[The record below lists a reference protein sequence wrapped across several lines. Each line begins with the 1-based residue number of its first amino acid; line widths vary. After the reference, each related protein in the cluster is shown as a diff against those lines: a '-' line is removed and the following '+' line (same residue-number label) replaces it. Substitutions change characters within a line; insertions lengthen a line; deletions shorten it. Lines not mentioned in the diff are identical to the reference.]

1 MENITLLITI
11 FDANI
16 CDLSK
21 WIKFYR
27 ENRKTVDIF
36 FLLDNPTYEYKTIL
50 EDYIE
55 NKNLFINEVNI
66 GKFSTVLN
74 FICDNNIKTNHFK
87 IVDPDDCISME
98 HLMTIDGKLCDSKT
112 IYLLNSTI
120 TKKRKIFIDKDIT
133 KLIDKKQKKDSL
145 TFANR
150 WTIYPTNILLK
161 QEIYSNKDRIN
172 SSDDKLL
179 GYIALFS
186 GAKVSRIDSNFYL
199 YFNNIGESSVKNYAN
214 FIENEFV
221 TYLNIIIL
229 KGKSSYED
237 ITEYKQTIDWY
248 FKRKKMFIRSLIYF
262 KLSKQEK
269 RNFKKSFNGLIELL
283 YKLWKS

>member
-27 ENRKTVDIF
+27 ENRKIVDIF
-36 FLLDNPTYEYKTIL
+36 FLLDNPTYEYKTLL
-50 EDYIE
+50 ENCVE
-55 NKNLFINEVNI
+55 NKNLFINKANI

-74 FICDNNIKTNHFK
+74 FICDNNIKTSHFK
-87 IVDPDDCISME
+87 IVDPDDCVSMRRLE
-98 HLMTIDGKLCDSKT
+98 TIDNQLRDPNT

-120 TKKRKIFIDKDIT
+120 TKKNQIFRDKDIT
-133 KLIDKKQKKDSL
+133 KLIDKKQKKVSL

-161 QEIYSNKDRIN
+161 QKIYRDKERIN

-179 GYIALFS
+179 GYISLFS
-186 GAKVSRIDSNFYL
+186 GAKVDRIDSNFYL
-199 YFNNIGESSVKNYAN
+199 YINNIGESSVKNYVN
-214 FIENEFV
+214 FINNEFI
-221 TYLNIIIL
+221 TYLNILSL
-229 KGKSSYED
+229 KKKSSYKD
-237 ITEYKQTIDWY
+237 ITEYKQTIKWY
-248 FKRKKMFIRSLIYF
+248 FKRKKMFMRSLIYF
-262 KLSKQEK
+262 KLSKHEK
-269 RNFKKSFNGLIELL
+269 VNFKRSFNDLIELL